1 MLKNLFF
8 LVVIASACVFTPHLT
23 FAANANKTKI
33 LTKEFNAKETFSL
46 HSSDLRTLMLALY
59 ECQPQALQKS
69 TKVSKEEFVQ
79 WVFEGPFGWQF
90 DAIKNTKSIEALKL
104 SFSQEYQGDRVLPLI
119 TGLYTM
125 LLQAYGGKNEY
136 TFEAANPQ
144 KLTIATQNI
153 DISAAKLLSAEQEKS
168 VAEVNENCRTNIK
181 QILNRIAQRTEADA
195 RGISSYTP
203 TGNRLNPFQMDANT
217 LEFIP
222 L

>member
-1 MLKNLFF
+1 MGCVT
-8 LVVIASACVFTPHLT
+8 VVVSRSV
-23 FAANANKTKI
+23 NK
-33 LTKEFNAKETFSL
+33 
-46 HSSDLRTLMLALY
+46 
-59 ECQPQALQKS
+59 P
-69 TKVSKEEFVQ
+69 
-79 WVFEGPFGWQF
+79 
-90 DAIKNTKSIEALKL
+90 
-104 SFSQEYQGDRVLPLI
+104 
-119 TGLYTM
+119 
-125 LLQAYGGKNEY
+125 
-136 TFEAANPQ
+136 
-144 KLTIATQNI
+144 IATQNI

>member
-1 MLKNLFF
+1 
-8 LVVIASACVFTPHLT
+8 
-23 FAANANKTKI
+23 
-33 LTKEFNAKETFSL
+33 
-46 HSSDLRTLMLALY
+46 
-59 ECQPQALQKS
+59 
-69 TKVSKEEFVQ
+69 
-79 WVFEGPFGWQF
+79 
-90 DAIKNTKSIEALKL
+90 
-104 SFSQEYQGDRVLPLI
+104 
-119 TGLYTM
+119 M